1 MNDIPD
7 KFSGYAQIGDDK
19 LAYFVSGS
27 SVTMLPVQRELEDI
41 YRIHNRIIMRNET
54 IGSEFIYGDYSGHK
68 IAMYRGNPFH
78 YDFLGLNP
86 SIQFGTPFIIMAC
99 GNAQGYYDRL
109 TETWNRFHSIT
120 FYGGNINSVF
130 SPRAAVKPKNNFPN
144 ENGAIEIEMTPW
156 DNYTFTKD
164 IELFGQEAK
173 ITISIAQSN
182 GNNNSITSGY
192 NIGNLNSIIRFS
204 FNNAQGFEKVEI
216 SYSIVKALLA
226 LLIRENNI
234 SFDVY
239 LSQRLSDNSLN
250 RTAICKIFDPY
261 DNYSNKSDFKVIP
274 LCSIIDFLP
283 NIIHIIDNG
292 EAKPIIP
299 LLSNNN
305 NTRNQITITN
315 VQDMCTALEVAY
327 NWNHGKREKDKL
339 ISSLKERIKNVIR
352 EFSDEHSEIDV
363 NKQTTISSSFQY
375 LDFTLKEKILTLY
388 SENKEII
395 DSITTKYSME
405 PLSENT
411 ITPFV
416 KLRNGKT
423 HSGRIEW
430 GNCADY
436 YMPLL
441 TIVYSEL
448 FRYAGMPENLIK
460 QLISTHF

>member
-7 KFSGYAQIGDDK
+7 KFSGYAQIDDDK

-27 SVTMLPVQRELEDI
+27 SVTMLPAQKELKELHS
-41 YRIHNRIIMRNET
+41 IHNRIILRNET
-54 IGSEFIYGDYSGHK
+54 IESEFIYGDYSGHN
-68 IAMYRGNPFH
+68 IAMYRNNSFH
-78 YDFLGLNP
+78 YDFLGLNL
-86 SIQFGTPFIIMAC
+86 SIRFGTPFIIMAC
-99 GNAQGYYDRL
+99 GNAQGYYDSL
-109 TETWNRFHSIT
+109 TEAWNKFHAIT

-130 SPRAAVKPKNNFPN
+130 SPRVAVKPNHTFPN
-144 ENGAIEIEMTPW
+144 EDGNIEIEIIPR

-164 IELFGQEAK
+164 IELFGQEAQ

-192 NIGNLNSIIRFS
+192 NLGNLNSIIRLS
-204 FNNAQGFEKVEI
+204 FNNAQGFEKIETC
-216 SYSIVKALLA
+216 YGIVKAILA

-239 LSQRLSDNSLN
+239 LSQRLSDNFLN

-261 DNYSNKSDFKVIP
+261 ENYSNKSDFKVIP
-274 LCSIIDFLP
+274 LCSIIDYLP
-283 NIIHIIDNG
+283 NLIHIIDSG
-292 EAKPIIP
+292 EAKAIIP
-299 LLSNNN
+299 LLSNN

-339 ISSLKERIKNVIR
+339 ISSLKERIKATIR
-352 EFSDEHSEIDV
+352 DFSVEHSEIDV
-363 NKQTTISSSFQY
+363 NQQTTILSSFQY

-395 DSITTKYSME
+395 DSITTKYRME
-405 PLSENT
+405 PLSEST
-411 ITPFV
+411 IVSFV

-436 YMPLL
+436 FMPLL
-441 TIVYSEL
+441 AIVYSEL
-448 FRYAGMPENLIK
+448 FKYAGIPEDLIK
-460 QLISTHF
+460 QLIPSHF